1 MTDVRTAPDPPVP
14 ARWTVL
20 TLIEWASAYLGARGF
35 DETRLHVELMLGHV
49 LTLKRIQL
57 YLQFDR
63 PLTPQELATFKTLFK
78 RRLDHEPLQYIL
90 GETDFMGV
98 TLGVG
103 PGVLIPRPETEL
115 LVETALR
122 YVKASG
128 SESMHVLDVGTG
140 SGCIAIGLVHQA
152 PALTVLGIDRSDE
165 ALTIAKKNLERY
177 PTLHVSFE
185 RADVRTDA
193 LPAAAFDLVLAN
205 PPYIPPAEYATL
217 EPEVRDHEP
226 RMALTD
232 DEDGLAFYRILCTLA
247 PRLLRQGGV
256 LMCEIGHGQA
266 DAVAALAHAQ
276 GLAVREIIPDLAGIP
291 RVIVCAPSS
300 QPAEG

>member
-1 MTDVRTAPDPPVP
+1 MTDVRIAPDPPVP

-20 TLIEWASAYLGARGF
+20 SLIEWASAYLAVRGF

-49 LTLKRIQL
+49 LALQRIQL

-63 PLTPQELATFKTLFK
+63 PLAPQELAAFKVLFK

-98 TLGVG
+98 TLRVG

-115 LVETALR
+115 LVETALAH
-122 YVKASG
+122 VKASG
-128 SESMHVLDVGTG
+128 RETMHVLDVGTG
-140 SGCIAIGLVHQA
+140 SGCIAIALAHQA
-152 PALTVLGIDRSDE
+152 PALTVLGIDISDD
-165 ALTIAKKNLERY
+165 ALTIAKENLERY
-177 PTLHVSFE
+177 PDLHVTVE
-185 RADVRTDA
+185 HADVRTAA
-193 LPAAAFDLVLAN
+193 LPAGAFDLVLAN

-226 RMALTD
+226 RTALTD
-232 DEDGLAFYRILCTLA
+232 EKDGLAFYRVLCGLA
-247 PRLLRQGGV
+247 PRLLRHGG
-256 LMCEIGHGQA
+256 LMMCEIGHGQS
-266 DAVAALAHAQ
+266 DAVTALAHAQ

-291 RVIVCAPSS
+291 RVVVCAPSS

>member
-1 MTDVRTAPDPPVP
+1 MTDIRTAPDPPVP
-14 ARWTVL
+14 SRWTVL
-20 TLIEWASAYLGARGF
+20 SLIEWASAYLAVRGF

-63 PLTPQELATFKTLFK
+63 PLTPQELAAFKLLFK

-98 TLGVG
+98 TLSVG

-115 LVETALR
+115 LVETALHH
-122 YVKASG
+122 VNASG
-128 SESMHVLDVGTG
+128 RETMHVLDVGTG
-140 SGCIAIGLVHQA
+140 SGCIAIGLAHQA
-152 PALTVLGIDRSDE
+152 PALTVQGIDISDD

-177 PTLHVSFE
+177 PDLHVTFE
-185 RADVRTDA
+185 CADVRAAA
-193 LPAAAFDLVLAN
+193 LPAGAFDLILAN
-205 PPYIPPAEYATL
+205 PPYIPPDEYAAL

-226 RMALTD
+226 RAALTD
-232 DEDGLAFYRILCTLA
+232 DEDGLAFYRVLCARA

-256 LMCEIGHGQA
+256 MMCEIGHGQA
-266 DAVAALAHAQ
+266 DAVTSLAHAQ
-276 GLAVREIIPDLAGIP
+276 GLTVREVVPDLAGIP
-291 RVIVCAPSS
+291 RVVVCEPSTP
-300 QPAEG
+300 PAEG